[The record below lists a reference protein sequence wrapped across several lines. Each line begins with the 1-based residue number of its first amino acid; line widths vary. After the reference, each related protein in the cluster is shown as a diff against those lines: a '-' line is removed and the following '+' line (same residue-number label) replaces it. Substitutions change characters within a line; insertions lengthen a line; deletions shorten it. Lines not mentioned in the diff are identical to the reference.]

1 MRRYDILR
9 RFAVPAFAAGVMMF
23 TSSGN
28 LMAQPSAEPYG
39 RTIHPRALAFNPAT
53 HRLYTV
59 DQDGNRVIVVDRKG
73 SRSSIAVGRAP
84 NCLVVDAALN
94 RIYVA
99 NAGSGD
105 VSVIDG
111 ATDHVIKTLPG
122 EQHPYGIAFNSS
134 LHRAYVTNTYS
145 NKVTMIDTAANSVE
159 KLPVGSKDYVET
171 DSRRKRAFFISYEDP
186 ALTMLDAANA
196 IHHEDL
202 GLSHPWGFAV
212 DEQRGIVYVTE
223 ISKNTLIAYHEEDG
237 RTDKVPTGAMPDAIA
252 IDETANKIYVTN
264 YVGDSVT
271 IIDGATMKPVATV
284 AAGHHPQALA
294 VDGRRHRI
302 FVANTHS
309 NNATVIDG
317 TTNRPIGTI
326 PAGTNPYAVAIDPDS
341 GDAYVAN
348 YGSQPVTKLDLEH
361 LP

>member
-1 MRRYDILR
+1 MWRHEILR
-9 RFAVPAFAAGVMMF
+9 QFAVLVFAASIMMF
-23 TSSGN
+23 ACARI
-28 LMAQPSAEPYG
+28 LPAQTDAEPRG
-39 RTIHPRALAFNPAT
+39 RTIHPRALAFNPVT
-53 HRLYTV
+53 HRLYAV

-73 SRSSIAVGRAP
+73 SRSSIAVGHAP
-84 NCLVVDAALN
+84 NCLVVDSAVN

-105 VSVIDG
+105 ASVIDG
-111 ATDHVIKTLPG
+111 ATDRVVKTLPG
-122 EQHPYGIAFNSS
+122 EQHPYAIGFNST

-159 KLPVGSKDYVET
+159 PLAVGSKDYVET
-171 DSRRKRAFFISYEDP
+171 DSHRKRAFFISYEDP
-186 ALTMLDAANA
+186 ALTVLDAANA

-202 GLSHPWGFAV
+202 GLSHPWGLAV
-212 DEQRGIVYVTE
+212 DGQRGIVYVTE
-223 ISKNTLIAYHEEDG
+223 ISKDTLIAYHEEG
-237 RTDKVPTGAMPDAIA
+237 GGTDTVPTGEMPDAVVV
-252 IDETANKIYVTN
+252 DETANKIYVAN

-271 IIDGATMKPVATV
+271 IVDGTTMKPVATV

-294 VDGRRHRI
+294 VDSRRHRI

-317 TTNRPIGTI
+317 TTNRAIGTI